1 MSPHDAPV
9 DALIAAGWGN
19 HKRHKI
25 PADWQTNRGPD
36 KWSDPLPAEP
46 KPKVA
51 VKRPRADRRPSG
63 LPVWRQRRQKW
74 LLETG
79 QFERYQ
85 QEFGR

>member
-36 KWSDPLPAEP
+36 KWSDPVPHEP
-46 KPKVA
+46 RAK
-51 VKRPRADRRPSG
+51 VKRPRSDRRPSG
-63 LPVWRQRRQKW
+63 LPTWKVRRAKW

-79 QFERYQ
+79 QLDRLD
-85 QEFGR
+85 QEFGA